1 MMIKRQNRPVCRSQ
15 GGPVLRQSG
24 GFTLVELMI
33 TMIIFILAI
42 TAASQIFVG
51 LLTQFKQQSKIA
63 ETNIEGVI
71 GLELLRA
78 DIEQAGY
85 GLPGDMNAVPY
96 VEAVDD
102 QATWWNTPS
111 PDARTGYSDNNNPP
125 RPIVI
130 GTGALGAGLNG
141 SDVLVIKATNVATS
155 DAAHKSTYVADDGSI
170 QTTGSAKEDLLN
182 TDWVIALFPDSTG
195 MPTVLLNKGVQFTFN
210 GTPPVTTAGLW
221 AAPGTINLVYGIRP
235 SDGSGSA
242 LRMPF
247 NRADYYIRRPTTAG
261 SMPARCA
268 PGTGVLYKATVNN
281 TVGLASSGKHA
292 EMPLLDCV
300 ADMQVILALDTNG
313 DKVADQF
320 GDVPPVSAQLER
332 AQVIDVR
339 VYIVAQE
346 GQIDTS
352 YTYKNSVRTPAQCDF
367 DKVVC
372 INDTQ
377 GGFIKAVDVSALPG
391 IGTGWKNYRWKLYTL
406 VAKPYFSLQ

>member
-1 MMIKRQNRPVCRSQ
+1 MSKRQNRPVCRSQ

-78 DIEQAGY
+78 DIEQAGF
-85 GLPGDMNAVPY
+85 GLPRDMNGVTY
-96 VEAVDD
+96 VEAVND

-111 PDARTGYSDNNNPP
+111 PDARTGYNDNNNPP
-125 RPIVI
+125 RAIVI
-130 GTGALGAGLNG
+130 GPQNG
-141 SDVLVIKATNVATS
+141 MNNSDILVVKATNVATS

-182 TDWVIALFPDSTG
+182 TDWVIALFPDLTG
-195 MPTVLLNKGVQFTFN
+195 MPTVLLNGGVQFTFN
-210 GTPPVTTAGLW
+210 GTPPVTTARLG
-221 AAPGTINLVYGIRP
+221 AAPGTINLVYGISP
-235 SDGSGSA
+235 AGP

-268 PGTGVLYKATVNN
+268 PGTGVLYKATLNH
-281 TVGLASSGKHA
+281 ADGKHS

-300 ADMQVILALDTNG
+300 VDMQVVFGLDTNG
-313 DKVADQF
+313 DKVADFF
-320 GDVPPVSAQLER
+320 GDIPVGYTAQQIR
-332 AQVIDVR
+332 DQVIDVR

-346 GQIDTS
+346 GQIDTT
-352 YTYKNSVRTPAQCDF
+352 YTYKNSVRGPDALCDV
-367 DKVVC
+367 DSVVC
-372 INDTQ
+372 INYTNSNTGAQ
-377 GGFIKAVDVSALPG
+377 VYYKAVDVSALPG

-406 VAKPYFSLQ
+406 VAKPYFSLQQ